1 MNNKTF
7 LIVQHMDWEGPGQ
20 HLLAALN
27 ESGVAYRV
35 LQAWH
40 EPMPAVTEF
49 AGLIVLGGSPN
60 VDEEE
65 RFPYLAPLKA
75 AIRQVISAGGAY
87 LGFCLGHQLLGHVL
101 GCRVGP
107 LPRKSVG
114 FITGELTP
122 EGLAHPAFQGFP
134 ARPDLFKWHG
144 QGVLPPLPA
153 GIEILARSAAA
164 PVEALGP
171 AGNPKVLGLQFDNH
185 AGPADVEKW
194 LKFDGDWALSDAV
207 ANAGDVM
214 AKTLVWVPL
223 YGVLVKNT
231 GDDLAAAIVAAA
243 KTREAEMARDF
254 RRFMDNFLHLALA

>member
-1 MNNKTF
+1 MSGPTF

-20 HLLAALN
+20 HLLAALGGA
-27 ESGVAYRV
+27 GVAHRV
-35 LQAWH
+35 LEAWH
-40 EPMPAVTEF
+40 EPMPAATEF

-60 VDEEE
+60 VDEED

-75 AIRQVISAGGAY
+75 AIRQVIAAGGAY

-114 FITGELTP
+114 FITGEMTP

-134 ARPDLFKWHG
+134 ARPNLFKWHG
-144 QGVLPPLPA
+144 QGVLPPLPP
-153 GIEILARSAAA
+153 GINILARSAAA
-164 PVEALGP
+164 PVEALGL

-194 LKFDGDWALSDAV
+194 LKFDANWALSGSGAD
-207 ANAGDVM
+207 
-214 AKTLVWVPL
+214 T
-223 YGVLVKNT
+223 
-231 GDDLAAAIVAAA
+231 AAIAATA
-243 KTREAEMARDF
+243 RLQEAEMGREF
-254 RRFMDNFLHLALA
+254 RGFMDNFLHLALA

>member
-1 MNNKTF
+1 MVNPKF

-20 HLLAALN
+20 HLLASLEEAGL
-27 ESGVAYRV
+27 GYRV
-35 LQAWH
+35 LEAWR
-40 EPMPAVTEF
+40 EPVPEVREF

-60 VDEEE
+60 VDEEAQ
-65 RFPYLAPLKA
+65 FPYLVPLKA
-75 AIRQVISAGGAY
+75 AIRQVLAEGRAY

-107 LPRKSVG
+107 LPKKSVG
-114 FITGELTP
+114 FITAELTQ

-134 ARPDLFKWHG
+134 ARPRLFKWYG

-171 AGNPKVLGLQFDNH
+171 AGNPRVIGLQFDNH

-194 LKFDGDWALSDAV
+194 LRFDAAWALSGSGADPAAV
-207 ANAGDVM
+207 ADEA
-214 AKTLVWVPL
+214 
-223 YGVLVKNT
+223 
-231 GDDLAAAIVAAA
+231 
-243 KTREAEMARDF
+243 RRQEAEMGREF
-254 RRFMDNFLHLALA
+254 RRFMANFLRLALA